1 MKKIL
6 LAAALAA
13 SCGLASAQGY
23 VGALVGLTSIAF
35 DCGPGQ
41 SCDDSDTGFKLY
53 GGYEVAPNI
62 SIEVGYTDFGKAKV
76 SEGADRAEYKGT
88 ALSLVGAFR
97 VAFTPEFTGVAR
109 LGLASV
115 KGKFSDSLGASAS
128 DSNIKLYTGLGVEYA
143 MSKDIKLVGAFDLT
157 NVEIDGQSG
166 TAYIAGVG
174 AQIGF

>member
-23 VGALVGLTSIAF
+23 VGALVGLTSIAI
-35 DCGPGQ
+35 DCAPGL

-62 SIEVGYTDFGKAKV
+62 AVEVGYTNFGKV
-76 SEGADRAEYKGT
+76 SASAGAYNAELKGT

-97 VAFTPEFTGVAR
+97 VAFSPEFTGVAR

-115 KGKFSDSLGASAS
+115 KGKVSDNVGGSAS
-128 DSNIKLYTGLGVEYA
+128 DSSIKLYTGLGLEYA

-157 NVEIDGQSG
+157 NVEVDGDSG

>member
-23 VGALVGLTSIAF
+23 VGALVGLTSIAI
-35 DCGPGQ
+35 DCAPGL

-62 SIEVGYTDFGKAKV
+62 AIEVGYTNFGKV
-76 SEGADRAEYKGT
+76 SASAGAYNAELKGT

-97 VAFTPEFTGVAR
+97 VAFSPEFTGVAR

-115 KGKFSDSLGASAS
+115 KGKVSDNVGGSAS
-128 DSNIKLYTGLGVEYA
+128 DSSIKLYTGLGLEYA

-157 NVEIDGQSG
+157 NVEVDGDSG